1 MLRLFLTASTL
12 ALAAPTFADTITG
25 EAKVDTVTIY
35 PGLATVSRL
44 VTLDLPAG
52 SHEIIVPGLPQ
63 ALATEGVRLSAPQ
76 GVQIGAV
83 NLAKDRLPVT
93 ADQTSPAV
101 QAAKDEV
108 ERLEDVLR
116 ERDADIAQIR
126 LRVQAAEEQIA
137 FLQSLSQA
145 SAGETLTASAIAD
158 IQALSQMVGTETLA
172 VRQVAFNAEQ
182 EAQAAIR
189 AREDDAEALDDA
201 RKALAALMAPEI
213 EGSVLT
219 FTVNAA
225 EAGEVTIDVNTLE
238 GYANWSPVY
247 DMRLTTGDAVGLD
260 IDRAVVVSQGTGQ
273 DWLDVKL
280 VLSTARPGEQIAPSG
295 VWAPVRRIISEDEL
309 EKERNVVMMSADTE
323 MISRSVAGLAPEVLE
338 APAVVAQADFSGAT
352 VTYTY
357 PGRVNIRNG
366 VDDLRLP
373 LDTLEL
379 DADVWAEAAPSRDDI
394 AYRMAEFTNVT
405 GEVLLPG
412 QALIFAD
419 GTMIGFSNLPL
430 LAAGADTQMGFGPL
444 DGLRLARTTPSKSEG
459 DVGVFSSANQLKEAA
474 VMSVENLTGQ
484 DWKVLLR
491 DAVPYSEQDDLEVK
505 FVASPSVTRHDPD
518 GQRGILEW
526 ELDVAAGA
534 KQEVTLDYTLT
545 WPTGYVL
552 R

>member
-12 ALAAPTFADTITG
+12 ALTAPAFADTITG

-35 PGLATVSRL
+35 PGLATISRL

-52 SHEIIVPGLPQ
+52 NHDIIVPGLPQ
-63 ALATEGVRLSAPQ
+63 ALATEGLRLSAPQ

-83 NLAKDRLPVT
+83 NLATDRLPVT
-93 ADQTSPAV
+93 PDQTSPEI

-108 ERLEDVLR
+108 ERLEAVLR
-116 ERDADIAQIR
+116 DRDAAIAQIR

-145 SAGETLTASAIAD
+145 SAGETLTASAVAD
-158 IQALSQMVGTETLA
+158 IRELAQMVGAETLA
-172 VRQVAFNAEQ
+172 VRQEAFTAEQ

-189 AREDDAEALDDA
+189 DREDDVEALEDA
-201 RKALAALMAPEI
+201 RKALAALMAPDI
-213 EGSVLT
+213 KGSVLT

-225 EAGEVTIDVNTLE
+225 EAGEVTIDVSTLE

-247 DMRLTTGDAVGLD
+247 DMRLTTGDAAGLD
-260 IDRAVVVSQGTGQ
+260 IDRAVVVSQETGQ

-295 VWAPVRRIISEDEL
+295 VWAQARRIISEDDL
-309 EKERNVVMMSADTE
+309 EKERGLVMMSADSP
-323 MISRSVAGLAPEVLE
+323 MLSRSVAGIAAEVME
-338 APAVVAQADFSGAT
+338 APAMVAQADFSGAT

-357 PGRVNIRNG
+357 PGRVDIRNG

-379 DADVWAEAAPSRDDI
+379 DADVWAEAAPSRDAI
-394 AYRMAEFTNVT
+394 AYRMAEFTNT
-405 GEVLLPG
+405 TQEVLLPG

-430 LAAGADTQMGFGPL
+430 LAAGADTEMGFGPL
-444 DGLRLARTTPSKSEG
+444 DGLRLTRTTPSKSEG

-474 VMSVENLTGQ
+474 IMTVENLTGQ

-491 DAVPYSEQDDLEVK
+491 DAVPYSEQDDLEVA
-505 FVASPSVTRHDPD
+505 FDASPSVTRRDPE